1 MGQMGYQQQQPQ
13 TGMQSHI
20 QSQMEMQAHMQ
31 WQPHMQPYM
40 QPQLGM
46 GMPLQPHMQPHMQ
59 PQLGMGMTFN
69 HMMPELG
76 PQLPHGESPSMT
88 VDTEFVDLESLC
100 ADNDWEVHSVER
112 SDMIHPESEIN
123 QGSYSHV
130 LFSNVV
136 GQDAIP
142 DEVSEQRAEQV
153 SLQGLQKFAGSNAE
167 ECQQKLSEYYDRFQQ
182 THPGL
187 KRLKSREGV
196 LKLRCRGGCGVKIT
210 YWRKSGSAHKV
221 NTCSNDALYMFVS
234 ER

>member
-1 MGQMGYQQQQPQ
+1 M
-13 TGMQSHI
+13 
-20 QSQMEMQAHMQ
+20 
-31 WQPHMQPYM
+31 W
-40 QPQLGM
+40 
-46 GMPLQPHMQPHMQ
+46 
-59 PQLGMGMTFN
+59 MTFN
-69 HMMPELG
+69 RMMPELG
-76 PQLPHGESPSMT
+76 PQLPNGESPSMT
-88 VDTEFVDLESLC
+88 VDTGFIDLESLC

-167 ECQQKLSEYYDRFQQ
+167 ECQQQLSEYYDRFQQ

>member
-13 TGMQSHI
+13 TGMQSQI
-20 QSQMEMQAHMQ
+20 QSQMEIQAQMQ

-46 GMPLQPHMQPHMQ
+46 GMPLQPHMHPHMQ

-69 HMMPELG
+69 RMMPELG

-88 VDTEFVDLESLC
+88 VDTGFIDLESLC

-142 DEVSEQRAEQV
+142 DEVSDQRAEQV
-153 SLQGLQKFAGSNAE
+153 SLQGLQQFAGSNAE
-167 ECQQKLSEYYDRFQQ
+167 ECQQKLSEYYDRFQ
-182 THPGL
+182 
-187 KRLKSREGV
+187 
-196 LKLRCRGGCGVKIT
+196 
-210 YWRKSGSAHKV
+210 
-221 NTCSNDALYMFVS
+221 
-234 ER
+234 